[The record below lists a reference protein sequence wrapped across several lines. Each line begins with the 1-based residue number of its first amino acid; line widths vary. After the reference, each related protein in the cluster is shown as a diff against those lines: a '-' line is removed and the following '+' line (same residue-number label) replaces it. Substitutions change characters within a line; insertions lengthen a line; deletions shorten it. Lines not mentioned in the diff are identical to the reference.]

1 MHKISARLRWYSFK
15 FKTEECSFSSQLN
28 NRLSSCASF
37 NTFIGQYCTIT
48 TMYNK
53 KRIEIDIKRD
63 LRASNKF
70 FEGIPVLARFATGP
84 LEEVPPQKERSF
96 PVFFLSLLDP
106 YSSFSSL
113 HSYHYFHVGFGT
125 LVWGST
131 SSSIVRRVYTQQ
143 RAWFS
148 ASAPVKKDHSLERL
162 WSSKGFAYVLF
173 RLRRLLIFY
182 WIFQK
187 HQEHMFS
194 NCSRSRDGQMI
205 DWCFR
210 LTSDMM
216 NSNDFPLPSIIS
228 FNCISLFIFTFS
240 FVNIYLNYA
249 HWMIYSM
256 TY

>member
-113 HSYHYFHVGFGT
+113 HSIIIFMLGSVHSFEGRHRRRSSGGYTHNSEPDFQHLLQSRKTTVWNDFG
-125 LVWGST
+125 LVKALHMCFFVCDAFLY
-131 SSSIVRRVYTQQ
+131 SI
-143 RAWFS
+143 
-148 ASAPVKKDHSLERL
+148 E
-162 WSSKGFAYVLF
+162 SSKSTKS
-173 RLRRLLIFY
+173 I
-182 WIFQK
+182 
-187 HQEHMFS
+187 
-194 NCSRSRDGQMI
+194 
-205 DWCFR
+205 CFR
-210 LTSDMM
+210 IVLDRGT
-216 NSNDFPLPSIIS
+216 
-228 FNCISLFIFTFS
+228 
-240 FVNIYLNYA
+240 VK
-249 HWMIYSM
+249 
-256 TY
+256 